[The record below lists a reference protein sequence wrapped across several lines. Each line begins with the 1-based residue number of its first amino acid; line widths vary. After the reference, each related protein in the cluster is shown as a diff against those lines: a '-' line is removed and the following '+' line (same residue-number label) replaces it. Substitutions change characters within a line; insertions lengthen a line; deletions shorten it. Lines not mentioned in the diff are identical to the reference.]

1 MTQVPIRTMINSGSW
16 FQCESAPMLGRA
28 RQFRLRISSFRPVE
42 LAEIDNAENIK
53 DIVLQ
58 EGQLWI
64 LSFSA
69 VNLGKVQFDPVEV
82 RYSFVLTDQDECD
95 FSYVE
100 DIHLTRRSDFA
111 LKTGLHRFHGLC
123 APLAPKMVVVG
134 AAVYLLPDQEP
145 SQYALK
151 MKTPGTIEEL

>member
-1 MTQVPIRTMINSGSW
+1 
-16 FQCESAPMLGRA
+16 MLGRT
-28 RQFRLRISSFRPVE
+28 RQFRLQINAFRPVE
-42 LAEIDNAENIK
+42 LAEIDQPENIK
-53 DIVLQ
+53 GFVLQ
-58 EGQLWI
+58 EGQLWL

-69 VNLGKVQFDPVEV
+69 VNLGKIQFDPVEV

-95 FSYVE
+95 FTYVE
-100 DIHLTRRSDFA
+100 DIHLTRRSEFA

-123 APLAPKMVVVG
+123 APLAPKMVAVG

-151 MKTPGTIEEL
+151 MKAPGTIEEL